1 MKRNMFREYIAD
13 WSWNKIKE
21 GTSENKAVW
30 SCMYAA
36 FVMMFS
42 ATGSIAGENFQLTD
56 ALLSIGTF
64 LPICIVMISVMEHP
78 IRLRKMRYLCP
89 QTEEE
94 RARSVRRTYYFRVG
108 IHMII
113 FLMGLLL
120 LFSVGF
126 FHWESLV
133 FLLLNDFML
142 STIVPVNGIN
152 GKAVFQLVVL
162 LIAIMLTN
170 MAQLVVISGPEPHR
184 TVQIILYAILFLI
197 ELPLFIGFSK
207 YIKKELCA
215 AKNFEEAM

>member
-1 MKRNMFREYIAD
+1 
-13 WSWNKIKE
+13 
-21 GTSENKAVW
+21 
-30 SCMYAA
+30 MYAA

-42 ATGSIAGENFQLTD
+42 MSASIAGENFQLTD
-56 ALLSIGTF
+56 ALLSIGMF
-64 LPICIVMISVMEHP
+64 LPICIVMVSVMEHP

-89 QTEEE
+89 QTEGE
-94 RARSVRRTYYFRVG
+94 RARSVRLTYYFRVG

-142 STIVPVNGIN
+142 STIVPIYGIN
-152 GKAVFQLVVL
+152 GKAAFQLVVL

-184 TVQIILYAILFLI
+184 TVQIILYAIFFLI
-197 ELPLFIGFSK
+197 ELPLFIGFSQ

-215 AKNFEEAM
+215 ARNFEEVM

>member
-1 MKRNMFREYIAD
+1 MKRNMFREYMAD
-13 WSWNKIKE
+13 WSLNKIKE

-36 FVMMFS
+36 FIMMFS
-42 ATGSIAGENFQLTD
+42 ASGSIAGENFQLTD

-126 FHWESLV
+126 FHWASLV

-215 AKNFEEAM
+215 AKNFEEVM

>member
-1 MKRNMFREYIAD
+1 MKRSMFREYMAD
-13 WSWNKIKE
+13 WSWKKIKK
-21 GTSENKAVW
+21 GAKENKAVW

-36 FVMMFS
+36 FIMMFS
-42 ATGSIAGENFQLTD
+42 VSGSIAG
-56 ALLSIGTF
+56 
-64 LPICIVMISVMEHP
+64 
-78 IRLRKMRYLCP
+78 
-89 QTEEE
+89 E
-94 RARSVRRTYYFRVG
+94 RARSVRLTYYFRVG

-126 FHWESLV
+126 FHWESLL

-142 STIVPVNGIN
+142 STIVPIYGIN
-152 GKAVFQLVVL
+152 GKAAFQLVVL

-184 TVQIILYAILFLI
+184 TVQIILYAIFFLI
-197 ELPLFIGFSK
+197 ELPLFIGFSQ

-215 AKNFEEAM
+215 ARNFEEVM

>member
-1 MKRNMFREYIAD
+1 MKRSMFREYIAD

-36 FVMMFS
+36 FIMMFS
-42 ATGSIAGENFQLTD
+42 ASGSIAGENFQLTD
-56 ALLSIGTF
+56 AFLSIGVF
-64 LPICIVMISVMEHP
+64 LPIAIVMISVMEHP

-94 RARSVRRTYYFRVG
+94 RARSVRLAYYFRVG

-113 FLMGLLL
+113 FLMGILL
-120 LFSVGF
+120 LFSVGY

-162 LIAIMLTN
+162 LLTIMLTN

-184 TVQIILYAILFLI
+184 IVQIILYAILFLI

-207 YIKKELCA
+207 YIKKELRA
-215 AKNFEEAM
+215 AANFEEAM

>member
-1 MKRNMFREYIAD
+1 MKRNMFREYMAD

-36 FVMMFS
+36 FIMMFS
-42 ATGSIAGENFQLTD
+42 ASGSIAGENFQLTD

-113 FLMGLLL
+113 FLLGLLL

-152 GKAVFQLVVL
+152 GKAVFQQVVL

-207 YIKKELCA
+207 YIKEELRA

>member
-1 MKRNMFREYIAD
+1 MKRSMFREYMAD
-13 WSWNKIKE
+13 WSWKKIKE
-21 GTSENKAVW
+21 GAEENKAVW

-36 FVMMFS
+36 MMFS
-42 ATGSIAGENFQLTD
+42 VSGSIAGENFQLTD
-56 ALLSIGTF
+56 ALLSIGMF
-64 LPICIVMISVMEHP
+64 LPICIVMVSVMEHP

-94 RARSVRRTYYFRVG
+94 RARSVRMTYYFRVG

-126 FHWESLV
+126 
-133 FLLLNDFML
+133 LLLNDFML
-142 STIVPVNGIN
+142 STIVPIYGIN
-152 GKAVFQLVVL
+152 GKAAFQLVVL

-184 TVQIILYAILFLI
+184 TVQIILYAIFFLI
-197 ELPLFIGFSK
+197 ELPLFIGFSQ

-215 AKNFEEAM
+215 ARNFEEVM

>member
-1 MKRNMFREYIAD
+1 MQHL
-13 WSWNKIKE
+13 
-21 GTSENKAVW
+21 
-30 SCMYAA
+30 
-36 FVMMFS
+36 FS
-42 ATGSIAGENFQLTD
+42 MSASIAGENFQLTD
-56 ALLSIGTF
+56 ALLSIGMF
-64 LPICIVMISVMEHP
+64 LPICIVMVSVMEHP

-89 QTEEE
+89 QTEGE
-94 RARSVRRTYYFRVG
+94 RARSVRLTYYFRVG

-142 STIVPVNGIN
+142 STIVPIYGIN
-152 GKAVFQLVVL
+152 GKAAFQLVVL

-184 TVQIILYAILFLI
+184 TVQIILYAIFFLI
-197 ELPLFIGFSK
+197 ELPLFIGFSQ

-215 AKNFEEAM
+215 ARNFEEVM

>member
-1 MKRNMFREYIAD
+1 MAD
-13 WSWNKIKE
+13 WSWKKIKE
-21 GTSENKAVW
+21 GAKENKAVW
-30 SCMYAA
+30 NCMYAA

-42 ATGSIAGENFQLTD
+42 MSASIAGENFQLTD
-56 ALLSIGTF
+56 ALLSIGMF
-64 LPICIVMISVMEHP
+64 LPICIVMVSVMEHP

-89 QTEEE
+89 QTEGE
-94 RARSVRRTYYFRVG
+94 RARSVRLTYYFRVG

-142 STIVPVNGIN
+142 STIVPIYGIN
-152 GKAVFQLVVL
+152 GKAAFQLVVL

-184 TVQIILYAILFLI
+184 TVQIILYAIFFLI
-197 ELPLFIGFSK
+197 ELPLFIGFSQ
-207 YIKKELCA
+207 YIKKELCV

>member
-1 MKRNMFREYIAD
+1 MKRNMFREYMAD
-13 WSWNKIKE
+13 WSLNKIKE

-36 FVMMFS
+36 FIMMFS
-42 ATGSIAGENFQLTD
+42 ASGSIAGENFQLTD

-215 AKNFEEAM
+215 AKNFEEVM

>member
-21 GTSENKAVW
+21 RTSENKAVW
-30 SCMYAA
+30 SCMYAS
-36 FVMMFS
+36 FIMMFS
-42 ATGSIAGENFQLTD
+42 ASGSIAGENFQLTD

-64 LPICIVMISVMEHP
+64 LPICIVIISVMEHP
-78 IRLRKMRYLCP
+78 ARLRKMRYLCP

-94 RARSVRRTYYFRVG
+94 RAQSVRLTYYFRVG

-142 STIVPVNGIN
+142 STIVPVNGVN

-170 MAQLVVISGPEPHR
+170 MAQLVVISGSEPHR

-215 AKNFEEAM
+215 AKNFEEVM

>member
-1 MKRNMFREYIAD
+1 MKRSMFREYMAD
-13 WSWNKIKE
+13 WSWKKIKE
-21 GTSENKAVW
+21 GAKEKKAVW
-30 SCMYAA
+30 NCMYAA

-42 ATGSIAGENFQLTD
+42 MSASIAGENFQLTD
-56 ALLSIGTF
+56 ALLSIGMF
-64 LPICIVMISVMEHP
+64 LPICIVMVSVMEHP

-89 QTEEE
+89 QTEGE
-94 RARSVRRTYYFRVG
+94 RARSVRLTYYFRVG

-142 STIVPVNGIN
+142 STIVPIYGIN
-152 GKAVFQLVVL
+152 GKAAFQLVVL

-184 TVQIILYAILFLI
+184 TVQIILYAIFFLI
-197 ELPLFIGFSK
+197 ELPLFIGFSQ
-207 YIKKELCA
+207 YIKKELCV

>member
-1 MKRNMFREYIAD
+1 MAD
-13 WSWNKIKE
+13 WSWKKIKE
-21 GTSENKAVW
+21 GAKENKAVW
-30 SCMYAA
+30 NCMYAA

-42 ATGSIAGENFQLTD
+42 MSASIAGENFQLTD
-56 ALLSIGTF
+56 ALLSIGMF
-64 LPICIVMISVMEHP
+64 LPICIVMVSVMEHP

-89 QTEEE
+89 QTEGE
-94 RARSVRRTYYFRVG
+94 RARSVRLTYYFRVG

-142 STIVPVNGIN
+142 STIVPIYGIN
-152 GKAVFQLVVL
+152 GKAAFQLVVL

-184 TVQIILYAILFLI
+184 TVQIILYAIFFLI
-197 ELPLFIGFSK
+197 ELPLFIGFSQ

-215 AKNFEEAM
+215 ARNFEEVM

>member
-1 MKRNMFREYIAD
+1 MAD
-13 WSWNKIKE
+13 WSWKKIKE
-21 GTSENKAVW
+21 GAKENKAVW
-30 SCMYAA
+30 NCMYAA

-42 ATGSIAGENFQLTD
+42 MSASIAGENFQLTD
-56 ALLSIGTF
+56 ALLSIGMF
-64 LPICIVMISVMEHP
+64 LPICIVMVSVMEHP

-89 QTEEE
+89 QTEGE
-94 RARSVRRTYYFRVG
+94 RARSVRLTYYFRVG

-142 STIVPVNGIN
+142 STIVPIYGIN
-152 GKAVFQLVVL
+152 GKAAFQLVVL

-184 TVQIILYAILFLI
+184 TVQIILYAIFFLI
-197 ELPLFIGFSK
+197 ELPLFIGFSQ

-215 AKNFEEAM
+215 ERNFEEVM

>member
-30 SCMYAA
+30 SCMYAS
-36 FVMMFS
+36 FIMMFS
-42 ATGSIAGENFQLTD
+42 ASGSIAGENFQLTD

-64 LPICIVMISVMEHP
+64 LPIGIVMISVMEHP

-142 STIVPVNGIN
+142 STIVPVNGVN

-184 TVQIILYAILFLI
+184 TVQIILYAIFFLI

>member
-1 MKRNMFREYIAD
+1 MKRSMFRKYMAD
-13 WSWNKIKE
+13 WSWKKIKE
-21 GTSENKAVW
+21 GAKENKAVW
-30 SCMYAA
+30 NCMYAA

-42 ATGSIAGENFQLTD
+42 MSASIAGENFQLTD
-56 ALLSIGTF
+56 ALLSIGMF
-64 LPICIVMISVMEHP
+64 LPICIVMVSVMEHP

-89 QTEEE
+89 QTEGE
-94 RARSVRRTYYFRVG
+94 RARSVRLTYYFRVG

-142 STIVPVNGIN
+142 STIVPIYGIN
-152 GKAVFQLVVL
+152 GKAAFQLVVL

-184 TVQIILYAILFLI
+184 TVQIILYAIFFLI
-197 ELPLFIGFSK
+197 ELPLFIGFSQ

-215 AKNFEEAM
+215 ARNFEEVM

>member
-1 MKRNMFREYIAD
+1 MAD
-13 WSWNKIKE
+13 WSWKKIKE
-21 GTSENKAVW
+21 GAKENKAVW
-30 SCMYAA
+30 NCMYAA

-42 ATGSIAGENFQLTD
+42 MSASIAGENFQLTD
-56 ALLSIGTF
+56 ALLSIGMF
-64 LPICIVMISVMEHP
+64 LPICIVMVSVMEHP

-89 QTEEE
+89 QTEGE
-94 RARSVRRTYYFRVG
+94 RARSVRLTYYFRVG

-142 STIVPVNGIN
+142 STIVPIYGIN
-152 GKAVFQLVVL
+152 GKAAFQLVVL

-170 MAQLVVISGPEPHR
+170 MAQLVVISGTEPHR
-184 TVQIILYAILFLI
+184 TVQIILYAIFFLI
-197 ELPLFIGFSK
+197 ELPLFIGFSQ

-215 AKNFEEAM
+215 ARNFEEVM

>member
-1 MKRNMFREYIAD
+1 MKRNMFREYMAD
-13 WSWNKIKE
+13 WSLNKIKE

-36 FVMMFS
+36 FIMMFS
-42 ATGSIAGENFQLTD
+42 ASGSIAGENFQLTD

-113 FLMGLLL
+113 FLLGLLL

-152 GKAVFQLVVL
+152 GKAVFQQVVL

-207 YIKKELCA
+207 YIKEELRA

>member
-1 MKRNMFREYIAD
+1 MAD
-13 WSWNKIKE
+13 WSWKKIKE
-21 GTSENKAVW
+21 GAVENKAVW
-30 SCMYAA
+30 NCMYAA

-42 ATGSIAGENFQLTD
+42 MSASIAGENFQLTD
-56 ALLSIGTF
+56 ALLSIGMF
-64 LPICIVMISVMEHP
+64 LPICIVMVSVMEHP

-89 QTEEE
+89 QTEGE
-94 RARSVRRTYYFRVG
+94 RARSVRLTYYFRVG

-142 STIVPVNGIN
+142 STIVPIYGIN
-152 GKAVFQLVVL
+152 GKAAFQLVVL

-184 TVQIILYAILFLI
+184 TVQIILYAIFFLI
-197 ELPLFIGFSK
+197 ELPLFIGFSQ
-207 YIKKELCA
+207 YIKKELCV